1 MVKSKDGHRHPK
13 DGPPP
18 QSREGQSQ
26 SREVPLHYKESQ
38 VRSRARVPTDRL
50 LAAGE
55 EEEPDYASIE
65 SVDGSLQ
72 EVGGG
77 RVQVPFDYSLF
88 QKHSSG
94 KDIPTKGLRG
104 LTCVNETLNLRT
116 FQCLGL

>member
-1 MVKSKDGHRHPK
+1 MVRFKDGHRQPR
-13 DGPPP
+13 DGHPP

-50 LAAGE
+50 LAGGD

-72 EVGGG
+72 EVGVGEY
-77 RVQVPFDYSLF
+77 RCLLIIVFSKNIQVAKTSPQRDFEVSPVSMKLLILELF
-88 QKHSSG
+88 S
-94 KDIPTKGLRG
+94 
-104 LTCVNETLNLRT
+104 V
-116 FQCLGL
+116 

>member
-1 MVKSKDGHRHPK
+1 MVRSKDGHRHPR

-50 LAAGE
+50 LAAAGDE
-55 EEEPDYASIE
+55 QEPDYASIE

-72 EVGGG
+72 EVGVGEY
-77 RVQVPFDYSLF
+77 R
-88 QKHSSG
+88 
-94 KDIPTKGLRG
+94 
-104 LTCVNETLNLRT
+104 
-116 FQCLGL
+116 CLLIIVFLKTQ

>member
-1 MVKSKDGHRHPK
+1 MVRSKDGHRHPR

-26 SREVPLHYKESQ
+26 RREVPLHYKESQ

-50 LAAGE
+50 LAGGD

-72 EVGGG
+72 EVGVGEY
-77 RVQVPFDYSLF
+77 RCLLIIAFSKNIQVAKTSPQRDFEVSPVSMKLLILELF
-88 QKHSSG
+88 S
-94 KDIPTKGLRG
+94 
-104 LTCVNETLNLRT
+104 V
-116 FQCLGL
+116 

>member
-1 MVKSKDGHRHPK
+1 MRSKDGQRQPRDGHPS
-13 DGPPP
+13 

-50 LAAGE
+50 LAAAGD

-72 EVGGG
+72 EVGVGEY
-77 RVQVPFDYSLF
+77 RCLLIIAFSKNIQVAKTSPQRDFEVSPVSMKPLILELF
-88 QKHSSG
+88 S
-94 KDIPTKGLRG
+94 
-104 LTCVNETLNLRT
+104 V
-116 FQCLGL
+116 